1 MYPCLVNTNVFIFR
15 AIQTNEIDNW
25 SAVLQLF
32 LCQRMALIILF
43 LRIAALAAAS
53 GLSTLNYQ
61 LSTLNSQHSTNIL
74 TQNSRNSQRAALL
87 RSQLA
92 SGFSA
97 LNSLLSTLN
106 SQLSTL
112 NPLL

>member
-25 SAVLQLF
+25 PAVLQLF

-43 LRIAALAAAS
+43 LRIAAL
-53 GLSTLNYQ
+53 
-61 LSTLNSQHSTNIL
+61 
-74 TQNSRNSQRAALL
+74 SRLRA
-87 RSQLA
+87 
-92 SGFSA
+92 
-97 LNSLLSTLN
+97 LN

-112 NPLL
+112 NTQLSTLN